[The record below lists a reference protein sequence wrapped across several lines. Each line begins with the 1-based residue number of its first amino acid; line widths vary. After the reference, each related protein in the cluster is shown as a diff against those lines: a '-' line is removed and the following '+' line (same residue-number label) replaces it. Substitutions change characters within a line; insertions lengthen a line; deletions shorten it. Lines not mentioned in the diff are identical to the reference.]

1 MSFRDHIGEIVG
13 AAVGGTVGAVIGA
26 SFGLATAG
34 WGIPATAPFAA
45 GGAGLGATAGR
56 WVQKGFEQWWPGG
69 SGPNSSSPP

>member
-1 MSFRDHIGEIVG
+1 MALKDHAGEIVG
-13 AAVGGTVGAVIGA
+13 AAVGGTLGAVFGA

-56 WVQKGFEQWWPGG
+56 WIQTGIESWFR
-69 SGPNSSSPP
+69 SSDSPQSS

>member
-1 MSFRDHIGEIVG
+1 MVLKDHIGEIVG
-13 AAVGGTVGAVIGA
+13 AAVGGTVGAVVGA

-56 WVQKGFEQWWPGG
+56 WIQTGIQSWFGG
-69 SGPNSSSPP
+69 GGPNPSSAP